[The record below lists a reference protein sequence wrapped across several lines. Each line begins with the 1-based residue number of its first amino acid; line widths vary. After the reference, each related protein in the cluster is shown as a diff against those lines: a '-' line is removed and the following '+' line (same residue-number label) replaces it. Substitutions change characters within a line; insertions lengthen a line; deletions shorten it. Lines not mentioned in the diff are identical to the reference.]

1 MARKSHH
8 MPLSGSDRKALTKE
22 LGKTHGIGAKFPTYL
37 LTTRNSAMM
46 PAGHRIIYSSP
57 RG

>member
-22 LGKTHGIGAKFPTYL
+22 LGKTPGIGAKFPTYL

-46 PAGHRIIYSSP
+46 AAWLVVML
-57 RG
+57 